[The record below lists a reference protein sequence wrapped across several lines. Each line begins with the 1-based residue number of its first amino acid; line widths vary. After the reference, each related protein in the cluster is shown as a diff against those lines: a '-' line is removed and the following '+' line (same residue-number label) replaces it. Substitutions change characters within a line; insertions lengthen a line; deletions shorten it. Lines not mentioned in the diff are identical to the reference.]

1 MANKTFI
8 GEEIFEFKPMG
19 MAMPT
24 DDPDN
29 PGGSR
34 PSPSPSPGAGGSP
47 SPGAGGSRKPP
58 MADPDASPAPG
69 GPTGP
74 GGAPEQAEGEDSTP
88 EKSNTLTYLAI
99 GLLALYFLR
108 RK

>member
-19 MAMPT
+19 VAMPT

-34 PSPSPSPGAGGSP
+34 PKPTPKPPNADPDPSPSPG
-47 SPGAGGSRKPP
+47 
-58 MADPDASPAPG
+58 
-69 GPTGP
+69 GP
-74 GGAPEQAEGEDSTP
+74 GQGSGQQPEETPEQPEEQETP
-88 EKSNTLTYLAI
+88 KKSNTLTYLAI

>member
-19 MAMPT
+19 IA
-24 DDPDN
+24 
-29 PGGSR
+29 
-34 PSPSPSPGAGGSP
+34 A
-47 SPGAGGSRKPP
+47 PP
-58 MADPDASPAPG
+58 MADPDPSPAPLD
-69 GPTGP
+69 PGP

>member
-8 GEEIFEFKPMG
+8 GEDIFEFKPMG

-34 PSPSPSPGAGGSP
+34 PTPTP
-47 SPGAGGSRKPP
+47 KPP
-58 MADPDASPAPG
+58 TAKPEPSPAPG

-74 GGAPEQAEGEDSTP
+74 GGAPEQPEEDTNTGLP
-88 EKSNTLTYLAI
+88 FEIPGKSNTLTYLAI

>member
-19 MAMPT
+19 VVA
-24 DDPDN
+24 
-29 PGGSR
+29 
-34 PSPSPSPGAGGSP
+34 
-47 SPGAGGSRKPP
+47 PP
-58 MADPDASPAPG
+58 MADPEPSPAPG

-74 GGAPEQAEGEDSTP
+74 GGAPEQQEEDTNTGLP
-88 EKSNTLTYLAI
+88 FEIPGKSNTLTYLAI

>member
-8 GEEIFEFKPMG
+8 GEDIFEFKPMG

-34 PSPSPSPGAGGSP
+34 PTPTP
-47 SPGAGGSRKPP
+47 KPP
-58 MADPDASPAPG
+58 TADPEPSPAPG
-69 GPTGP
+69 GPTG
-74 GGAPEQAEGEDSTP
+74 GGSAPEQPEEDTNAGLPFETP
-88 EKSNTLTYLAI
+88 KSNTLTYLAL

>member
-34 PSPSPSPGAGGSP
+34 PKPTP
-47 SPGAGGSRKPP
+47 KPP
-58 MADPDASPAPG
+58 MADPDPSPAPG

-74 GGAPEQAEGEDSTP
+74 GGAPEQPEEDSNAGLPSEAP
-88 EKSNTLTYLAI
+88 EKSNTWTYLAI

-108 RK
+108 KK

>member
-8 GEEIFEFKPMG
+8 GEDIFEFKPMG
-19 MAMPT
+19 VA
-24 DDPDN
+24 
-29 PGGSR
+29 
-34 PSPSPSPGAGGSP
+34 A
-47 SPGAGGSRKPP
+47 PP
-58 MADPDASPAPG
+58 MADPDPSPAPG

-74 GGAPEQAEGEDSTP
+74 GGAPEQPEEDSNAGLPSEAP
-88 EKSNTLTYLAI
+88 EKSNTWTYLAI

>member
-19 MAMPT
+19 VAPPPNA
-24 DDPDN
+24 DPD
-29 PGGSR
+29 
-34 PSPSPSPGAGGSP
+34 PSPSPG
-47 SPGAGGSRKPP
+47 
-58 MADPDASPAPG
+58 
-69 GPTGP
+69 GP
-74 GGAPEQAEGEDSTP
+74 GQGSGQQPEETPEQPEEQETP
-88 EKSNTLTYLAI
+88 KKSNTLTYLAI